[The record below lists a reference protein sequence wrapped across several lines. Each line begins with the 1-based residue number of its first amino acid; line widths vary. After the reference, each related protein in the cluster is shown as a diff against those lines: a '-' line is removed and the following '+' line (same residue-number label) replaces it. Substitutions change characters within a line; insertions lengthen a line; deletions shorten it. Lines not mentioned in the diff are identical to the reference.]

1 MNPAPVVFQWT
12 GEAMVPLARFHNVAN
27 AQFTVGEYY
36 RMEALEERS
45 LVSHR
50 HFFACVHDAWLNL
63 PDKIAVDFPTD
74 DALRKHALILTG
86 FREERKFV
94 ASSPIEA
101 RKIAAFIKPRD
112 EYAIISVNGNIV
124 IEWTAKSQSMK
135 AMGKQ
140 AFADSKDKVLGF
152 VADLIG
158 VAPETLAA
166 NARRAA

>member
-1 MNPAPVVFQWT
+1 MSAPPILYRWD
-12 GEAMVPLARFHNVAN
+12 GEAMVPLARFHNTAN
-27 AQFTVGEYY
+27 ANFVVGEHY
-36 RMEALEERS
+36 RMEAIEERS
-45 LVSHR
+45 RVSHN

-63 PDKIAVDFPTD
+63 PDKIATDFPTEE
-74 DALRKHALILTG
+74 ALRKHALIMTG

-124 IEWTAKSQSMK
+124 IEWTAKSQSIK
-135 AMGKQ
+135 AMGKA
-140 AFADSKDKVLGF
+140 AFQDSKDKVLGF